1 MTHHSKIRPIA
12 GIPAPSMPASAPDPG
27 DHAEARDNTLQKK
40 PLERLAWQKPLARD
54 GQGPVRSL
62 LGLLGHSAEC
72 SGLAMEGRIVS
83 CGCRTRP
90 MDDPAVAVGLVM
102 HYARIAMTH
111 RLTIPPAV
119 IALLAQRVEE
129 GDPACG
135 MVAKWLEG
143 SGLLGTAR
151 EKGGAAGRAR

>member
-1 MTHHSKIRPIA
+1 MKHRSKIRPIA
-12 GIPAPSMPASAPDPG
+12 GIPAPSMPAPALDSD
-27 DHAEARDNTLQKK
+27 ENARQEK

-72 SGLAMEGRIVS
+72 AGLAMEGRIVS
-83 CGCRTRP
+83 CGCRTKP

-102 HYARIAMTH
+102 HYARIAMTR
-111 RLTIPPAV
+111 RLAIPPAV

-135 MVAKWLEG
+135 MVARWLEG
-143 SGLLGTAR
+143 SGLPGTVR

>member
-1 MTHHSKIRPIA
+1 MNN
-12 GIPAPSMPASAPDPG
+12 
-27 DHAEARDNTLQKK
+27 AETNNDARQEK
-40 PLERLAWQKPLARD
+40 PLEHLAWRKPLAGD

-62 LGLLGHSAEC
+62 LGLLGHSPEC
-72 SGLAMEGRIVS
+72 IGLATAGRIAS
-83 CGCRTRP
+83 CGCGTQP

-102 HYARIAMTH
+102 HYARIAMTRH
-111 RLTIPPAV
+111 LPIPPGV

-135 MVAKWLEG
+135 MVARWLED

-151 EKGGAAGRAR
+151 EKGGAAGRVR